1 MTKEEALTKLLAS
14 KNYKDF
20 CPDTVKSE
28 FEKQLAKRGSV
39 AEAEKYTRERLH
51 AMSGAF
57 MSAGELKAARKCL
70 ARFIEGDE
78 AALHEALL
86 LHASSRERIDV
97 LSTLYEEIF
106 SVTGRPDSVLDA
118 ACGLNPLYLGSLGIP
133 HITATDL
140 HGALTDL
147 ISDWAQAAH
156 RDIHAYCSDL
166 TLTVPKGKYD
176 LCLLMKL
183 LPVLETNEKGSA
195 MKLLSMIDARFFCVT
210 FPTRTLGG
218 RRVNMEESYSQWF
231 EANLPACFTVK
242 KRFTLGSEL
251 IYVLEKTEE
260 TV

>member
-1 MTKEEALTKLLAS
+1 MTKEEAIGKLLTS

-20 CPDTVKSE
+20 CPDTVRSE
-28 FEKQLAKRGSV
+28 FEKQLAKRNNV

-57 MSAGELKAARKCL
+57 MSAAELKAARKCL
-70 ARFIEGDE
+70 TRFAEGDE
-78 AALHEALL
+78 TALTDALG
-86 LHASSRERIDV
+86 LHASSRERMSV
-97 LSTLYEEIF
+97 LHELYETVF
-106 SVTGRPDSVLDA
+106 SVTGKPESILDA
-118 ACGLNPLYLGSLGIP
+118 ACGLNPLYLGFLGIP
-133 HITATDL
+133 RVTATDL

-147 ISDWAQAAH
+147 ISDWAQAANWN
-156 RDIHAYCSDL
+156 ISAYCSDL
-166 TLTVPKGKYD
+166 SLTVPEGKFD

-195 MKLLSMIDARFFCVT
+195 MKLLSGINARFFLVT

-218 RRVNMEESYSQWF
+218 RRVNMEESYTNWF
-231 EANLPACFTVK
+231 QTNLPARYRVL

-251 IYVLEKTEE
+251 IYILEKTEE